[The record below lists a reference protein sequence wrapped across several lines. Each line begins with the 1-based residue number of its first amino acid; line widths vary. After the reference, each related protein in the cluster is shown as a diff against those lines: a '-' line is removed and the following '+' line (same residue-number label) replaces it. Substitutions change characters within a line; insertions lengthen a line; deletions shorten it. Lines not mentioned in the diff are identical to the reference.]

1 MTYFNKE
8 SFEMIHLHDILGM
21 KISDY
26 EAERLRIETLFQRT
40 KFYIPDGFGERLT
53 TYKEL
58 AEIPFFSSELRGTTI
73 SISDFIERCAPHWK
87 KPSLEG
93 LLLYC
98 EVIFNIVLSCDGDLR
113 YQPEAK
119 KVGTQIIENILRV
132 TEKLGYDIHKNEND
146 LYFVAKKDALAAE
159 VMQEI
164 CDKAVSLAILEYN
177 RFSLKGDLTRKK
189 ELLGIVAH
197 AVEPLIKDP
206 SLRSKCPEVFDDIKF
221 GLNNLNIR
229 HNNVEGA
236 NQKSALLS
244 LSNDSLENLYDS
256 LYSSILILLRVAQ
269 NQKGHAAMD
278 KMKKAMKQ

>member
-1 MTYFNKE
+1 
-8 SFEMIHLHDILGM
+8 M

-26 EAERLRIETLFQRT
+26 ELERCRIETLFQCT
-40 KFYIPDGFGERLT
+40 TFYVPDGFGERAT

-58 AEIPFFSSELRGTTI
+58 AEMPFLASKLRGTTI
-73 SISDFIERCAPHWK
+73 SISDFIERCAPHWE

-98 EVIFNIVLSCDGDLR
+98 EVICNIVLACDNELR
-113 YQPEAK
+113 YQTEAK
-119 KVGTQIIENILRV
+119 KISKQIIENILRV
-132 TEKLGYDIHKNEND
+132 TERLGYDIRKDND
-146 LYFVAKKDALAAE
+146 GLYFVTKKDALAAD
-159 VMQEI
+159 VIQEI
-164 CDKAVSLAILEYN
+164 DDKAISLAILEYN
-177 RFSLKGDLTRKK
+177 RFSLRGDVTRKK

-236 NQKSALLS
+236 NLKSALLS
-244 LSNDSLENLYDS
+244 ISDANLEKLYDS
-256 LYSSILILLRVAQ
+256 LFSSLLILLRIAQ
-269 NQKGHAAMD
+269 NQKGHEAMD
-278 KMKKAMKQ
+278 KMKKSMKQ

>member
-1 MTYFNKE
+1 
-8 SFEMIHLHDILGM
+8 MIHLHDILGM

-26 EAERLRIETLFQRT
+26 ELERRRIETLFQRT
-40 KFYIPDGFGERLT
+40 EFYVPDGYGERLT

-58 AEIPFFSSELRGTTI
+58 AELPFFSSELRGTTI
-73 SISDFIERCAPHWK
+73 NISDFIERCAPHWK

-98 EVIFNIVLSCDGDLR
+98 EVIFNIVLSCDKGLR
-113 YQPEAK
+113 YKTEAN
-119 KVGTQIIENILRV
+119 KVSVQIIENILRV
-132 TEKLGYDIHKNEND
+132 TEKLGYDIHKDENN
-146 LYFVAKKDALAAE
+146 LYFVTKKDALAAE
-159 VMQEI
+159 VIQEI
-164 CDKAVSLAILEYN
+164 DDKAVSLAILEYN
-177 RFSLKGDLTRKK
+177 RFSLKGDLARKK

-206 SLRSKCPEVFDDIKF
+206 SFRCKCPEVFDDIKF

-269 NQKGHAAMD
+269 NQKGHAAMG

>member
-1 MTYFNKE
+1 
-8 SFEMIHLHDILGM
+8 MIHLHDILGM

-26 EAERLRIETLFQRT
+26 ELERRRIETLFQRT
-40 KFYIPDGFGERLT
+40 EFYVPDGFGERLT
-53 TYKEL
+53 TYKDL
-58 AEIPFFSSELRGTTI
+58 AETPFFSSRLRGTTI

-98 EVIFNIVLSCDGDLR
+98 EVIFNIVSSCESELCHLT
-113 YQPEAK
+113 QAN
-119 KVGTQIIENILRV
+119 KVSMQIIENILRV
-132 TEKLGYDIHKNEND
+132 TDKLGYDIRKDEND

-159 VMQEI
+159 VIQEI
-164 CDKAVSLAILEYN
+164 DDKAVSLAILEYN

-189 ELLGIVAH
+189 ELLGIMAH
-197 AVEPLIKDP
+197 AVEPLVKEP

-229 HNNVEGA
+229 HNNVQGA

-244 LSNDSLENLYDS
+244 LSSDSLENLYDS
-256 LYSSILILLRVAQ
+256 LYSSILILLRIAQ
-269 NQKGHAAMD
+269 NQKGHTAMD

>member
-1 MTYFNKE
+1 
-8 SFEMIHLHDILGM
+8 MIHLHDILGM

-26 EAERLRIETLFQRT
+26 ELERRRIETLFQRT
-40 KFYIPDGFGERLT
+40 EFYIPDGFGERLT

-73 SISDFIERCAPHWK
+73 NISDFIERCAPHWE

-98 EVIFNIVLSCDGDLR
+98 EVIFNIVLSCDKSLHHKTEDN
-113 YQPEAK
+113 
-119 KVGTQIIENILRV
+119 KVSVQIIENILRV

-146 LYFVAKKDALAAE
+146 LYFVAKKDALATE

-164 CDKAVSLAILEYN
+164 GDKAVSLAILEYN
-177 RFSLKGDLTRKK
+177 RFSLKGDLIRKK

>member
-1 MTYFNKE
+1 
-8 SFEMIHLHDILGM
+8 MIHLHDILGM

-26 EAERLRIETLFQRT
+26 ELERRRIETLFQRT
-40 KFYIPDGFGERLT
+40 EFYVPDGYGERLT

-58 AEIPFFSSELRGTTI
+58 AELPFFSSELRGTTI
-73 SISDFIERCAPHWK
+73 NISDFIERCAPHWK

-98 EVIFNIVLSCDGDLR
+98 EVIFNIVLSCDKGLR
-113 YQPEAK
+113 YKTEAN
-119 KVGTQIIENILRV
+119 KVSVQIIENILRV
-132 TEKLGYDIHKNEND
+132 TEKLGYDIHKDENN
-146 LYFVAKKDALAAE
+146 LYFVTKKDALAAE
-159 VMQEI
+159 VIQEI
-164 CDKAVSLAILEYN
+164 DDKAVSLAILEYN
-177 RFSLKGDLTRKK
+177 RFSLKGDLARKK

-206 SLRSKCPEVFDDIKF
+206 SFRCKCPEVFDDIKF